1 MISKRASKIQVSPT
15 MKVAGKAKELK
26 AAGVNVID
34 LSLGEPDFN
43 TPQNIKDAAVRGLEE
58 GHTRYTFNP
67 GTLELRKAICEKLKR
82 DSGLTYEPAEIIV
95 SSGAKQSIFNTV
107 MALINEGDEVV
118 IPTPFWVSYP
128 DIVSLAE
135 GVCVFPEGREENGFK
150 VTAEDLEKAI
160 TPKTKL
166 MIFSNPS
173 NPTGGTYDKEWL
185 LTIAEVVK
193 RHNIY
198 VIADE
203 IYEKL
208 VFDNFKFVSFAALD
222 ASLRDKIFLVNG
234 VSKSHAMT
242 GWRIGYTAG
251 PREVISAMDKIQS
264 NSTSGPSAISQYAT
278 IEALLGD
285 QTEAKNMYVEFE
297 KRRNYFHQAI
307 VNIPGFTCYKPEGA
321 FYIFPGIKSFF
332 GKSFNGKVINNSV
345 DFSMFLLEE
354 ARVAAVAGSPFG
366 AEGYI
371 RLSYATSMDQLEE
384 AVSRIKAAVL
394 KLV

>member
-1 MISKRASKIQVSPT
+1 MISKRASKIQISPT

-82 DSGLTYEPAEIIV
+82 DSGVTYEPAEIIV

-128 DIVSLAE
+128 DIVSLAG

-160 TPKTKL
+160 TTKTKL

-208 VFDNFKFVSFAALD
+208 VFDNFKFVSFASLD

-297 KRRNYFHQAI
+297 KRRNYFHEAI
-307 VNIPGFTCYKPEGA
+307 VKIPGFTCYKPEGA
-321 FYIFPGIKSFF
+321 FYIFPGIQSFF

-384 AVSRIKAAVL
+384 AVSRIQAAVA
-394 KLV
+394 KLA

>member
-82 DSGLTYEPAEIIV
+82 DSGLTYEPTEIIV

-128 DIVSLAE
+128 DIVSLAG

-173 NPTGGTYDKEWL
+173 NPTGGTYNKEWL
-185 LTIAEVVK
+185 LSIADVVK

-208 VFDNFKFVSFAALD
+208 VFDNFPFVSFASLD
-222 ASLRDKIFLVNG
+222 LSLRDKIFLVNG

-321 FYIFPGIKSFF
+321 FYIFPGIKSFL
-332 GKSFNGKVINNSV
+332 GKSFNGKMINNSV
-345 DFSMFLLEE
+345 EFSMFLLEE

-371 RLSYATSMDQLEE
+371 RLSYATSMNQLEE
-384 AVSRIKAAVL
+384 AVSRIASATA
-394 KLV
+394 KLI